1 MEENTGASESVS
13 SEPSAPA
20 EAPQTVDAALDSFS
34 AQMMAEESAAETP
47 EPAVTEGEAPTTA
60 EPPADPALSDAKQGP
75 IPFAAHKTAL
85 ENARLKAAEETQQRL
100 VQEWQTQ
107 IEPIRPY
114 VQALVQDVSTGEIG
128 GLEQVIKEYLQHPV
142 LGGKV
147 RSMFGRALSQL
158 QQRQQVAPQ
167 APTDTPLEADLQT
180 ADGALVFSADRV
192 QALVARERQKILDEV
207 RQEIKPFH
215 EVRQQQETQQRI
227 SQQKDAAMQWATS
240 QLQEF
245 RADPDFTAHEKD
257 VRARM
262 EANPQWSLDR
272 AWQQVYRDV
281 VVPKKLAQGNVQ
293 YLEAA
298 AKKSRGSAPD
308 PGSSAPAQPRRA
320 RSIDEALDQVYSG
333 A

>member
-13 SEPSAPA
+13 SEAVAPA
-20 EAPQTVDAALDSFS
+20 EVPQTVDAALDSFS

-47 EPAVTEGEAPTTA
+47 EPAVPDGDAPTTA
-60 EPPADPALSDAKQGP
+60 EPPADPAISDAKQGP

-158 QQRQQVAPQ
+158 QKQQVAPQ
-167 APTDTPLEADLQT
+167 APTDAPLEADLQT

-192 QALVARERQKILDEV
+192 QQLVARERQRLLDEV
-207 RQEIKPFH
+207 RQEMQPFH
-215 EVRQQQETQQRI
+215 KAKEDQAHKQRVAEALE
-227 SQQKDAAMQWATS
+227 AANRHAS
-240 QLQEF
+240 EELREF
-245 RADPDFTAHEKD
+245 RKDPDFVAHEELIKE
-257 VRARM
+257 RWM
-262 EANPQWSLDR
+262 ANPKASLDR
-272 AWQQVYRDV
+272 VWQQVYREV

-308 PGSSAPAQPRRA
+308 PGSSAPAQPKRA
-320 RSIDEALDQVYSG
+320 RSVDEALEQVFSG
-333 A
+333 S